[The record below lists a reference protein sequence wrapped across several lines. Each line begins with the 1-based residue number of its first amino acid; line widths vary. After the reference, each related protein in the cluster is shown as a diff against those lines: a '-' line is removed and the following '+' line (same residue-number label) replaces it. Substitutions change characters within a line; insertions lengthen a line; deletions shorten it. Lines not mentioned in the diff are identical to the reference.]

1 MLLNNQ
7 WIKKEIKR
15 ETKND
20 LRQMKMEIQHMKI
33 MGCSKSSST
42 RDTLNNKCLH

>member
-7 WIKKEIKR
+7 CVKKEIKR
-15 ETKND
+15 ETKNN

-33 MGCSKSSST
+33 MGCSKSSSE
-42 RDTLNNKCLH
+42 RDSQQPM